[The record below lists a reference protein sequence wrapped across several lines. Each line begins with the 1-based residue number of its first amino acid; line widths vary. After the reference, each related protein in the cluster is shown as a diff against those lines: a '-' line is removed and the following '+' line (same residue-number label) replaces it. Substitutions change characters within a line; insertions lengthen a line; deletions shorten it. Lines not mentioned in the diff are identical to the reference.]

1 MSKRKRQ
8 TRRVLSILLLIA
20 MFINIALPNLT
31 LANTASDNQN
41 QTSDETFNAEEVNR
55 ILAGLTSEQ
64 KANINK
70 LTGAENAKKIHVD
83 PSDLRSSKNLN
94 VIVQFTVDPAKI
106 QMIKQALANGGATVN
121 NQEFATDYAEAE
133 KRVEE
138 SHKQFKSFV
147 NSQPKTQIIGG
158 QTINNSM
165 SITREFSEA
174 FNGVALSLPANLV
187 TSIAEFENVAS
198 IWTSETFEVPQ
209 LTNTADAAQTS
220 GMAGKPTSGLKLLG
234 LDKLQAEG
242 HTGIIKSGP
251 NAGEK
256 VKVGVLDTGIDYN
269 HPDLYKVTHD
279 ENGKRYGGHDFINA
293 VVNSDGTVVFSDDND
308 PMETIYSDWLHAKE
322 NPSSVLYPAT
332 PDYKNYI
339 TAHGTHV
346 SGTVAANTTD
356 NNLIYSANGV
366 APDVELHGYRVL
378 GPGGIGFADAI
389 LNGIDQAVKD
399 GMQVINLSL
408 GSLNNDPLYP
418 TSIAINNA
426 TLTGVTCVV
435 SAGNAGPSPA
445 TVGSPGTAALAITIG
460 ASTIPVEI
468 PVMTIKNGTTPYQVR
483 LFGKSFTHSDD
494 AFAGKT
500 FSIVDVGLGK
510 PSNYNG
516 KDLSGKIALVK
527 RGGFT
532 LTEKMGNAKAAGAEG
547 MIIWNNA
554 ADEENQG
561 YISAFLGTSM
571 DNIYA
576 VSLTQSQGQ
585 ALLDVIA
592 NNPSKETT
600 ITFPSTL
607 DTPIMKQADEL
618 AGFSSTGPVNN
629 YDIKPDVIAPGV
641 DIISTMPFDTWEPQE
656 GQPHDYTYAYQS
668 MSGTS
673 MAAPHVTG
681 IAALVLAANP
691 DYKPADIKTA
701 LMNTAKDVN
710 TESTT
715 YSVYQ
720 VGAGRVDPA
729 RAIKADVKIQVLDK
743 ANHYDDPR
751 YIYENDPIM
760 KQIDDIRG
768 SIFFGF
774 KGRGEGATDG
784 SDDVVSS
791 KDFNI
796 INQGTSSKTFN
807 VSTTF
812 ISTKFAESNEVGPG
826 TGNDVK
832 VDVSVNNDNRTSI
845 QVDGASTVKATASI
859 TIPSNAMEGTYE
871 GYIYLVNASD
881 STESYRIPFT
891 ISIAEKGID
900 FVADIKSTTV
910 LFRDSGYFNPNGG
923 APGLG
928 YRYTVNSQ
936 MESMYLLLKDNEGNY
951 LGIVQNESGISHKN
965 PGVIYTRNP
974 MLISGRYLPFTKPY
988 NGSLDQSGLA
998 TEVAVAKHGAYSVEM
1013 VAIDAAGNQYRDE
1026 DTIYVDYHVPTLTM
1040 DPDSQPGIYEIDPA
1054 GYQPGQEIKRF
1065 YGTVYDSNI
1074 EVMKNNGDT
1083 SVPDLSD
1090 STKFVPADQS
1100 LNTVWAYQDQ
1110 IYPTHSFKPDANGRF
1125 QFGLA
1130 PEDITRHGSVVRMY
1144 AADYSG
1150 AGDIYSQQRF
1160 YFIKKGSPYVTLTS
1174 SGGVDSELESQGKV
1188 VVEPNKA
1195 FKATIATKNGM
1206 GMTGGTFTLNDNKVY
1221 EFSNVRLS
1229 DEYKQYLDSKGIT
1242 PTITVSDPYLDLSIG
1257 SSNNIDITIS
1267 GIDAAGALNQDM
1279 NIIEVDVTNTNPE
1292 ALTGPWE
1299 FEVKKSS
1306 LTLSGKD
1313 TKVPAFMANWPY
1325 LKQPISILSGGIFAE
1340 GFKVNTLS
1348 GAYMNVSVESGAKVT
1363 VTDANDNSFITDNP
1377 TTSMNT
1383 VEWLGNTAGTYAV
1396 TMDASD
1402 KPYNVEIFMPGHF
1415 KGYKTTPVIGDNRH
1429 GYQTGAYFDMPSHI
1443 TPLLIGGDVN
1453 SDDVI
1458 DMHDLLAE
1466 VEGYEAY
1473 KELATTADKKAF
1485 LTNPDNRKYDIRWV
1499 STSSFG
1505 GYGIDYYDFYFIFKN
1520 FGQQNQSAIK
1530 AGLPV
1535 PTPQLTLTADTKVNG
1550 VQLKAGDGVDE
1561 VRAAL
1566 NFAGPVQK
1574 TDSTIPKL
1582 EELQTGS
1589 NITLIPTDRVF
1600 LDDVTWRN
1608 AITEIHLNGKNV
1620 INELIP
1626 GTSDKAV
1633 TISAARIYFNV
1644 FEGYVFVPSEIT
1656 LDGSLFQDAGNY
1668 TVLIKA
1674 AGYQDVSL
1682 QFTVAEEPIPTPE
1695 IPLVIDPTK
1704 AHLGKDLTYTFTD
1717 DANWRNG
1724 INKIVVQTKDFK
1736 NGVDITN
1743 MTDGSGN
1750 KYYDISQPGQI
1761 TFKKEIFKTNAT
1773 PVLNTSPIEP
1783 GGANDLPQQYKFE
1796 ISSTGTDGTIYPVV
1810 TAGTYKGDNSLSA
1823 AQAIGYSLTF
1833 DTQGG
1838 DALDP
1843 IAVGYRANRTKYGT
1857 TSSDWSISQTSPVP
1871 TRLGYVFR
1879 GWYDEPECTTPFN
1892 QHATLTADK
1901 TVYAKWEM
1909 EYVQNYSPVDKN
1921 NPEGKKFSN
1930 GWVLGEGDLEITIPD
1945 YQTNVSW
1952 LMDKSSI
1959 ASIEATY
1966 YKIKNDGS
1974 SDSVTTTYTLDRS
1987 TYNLVANA
1995 DGSATLSFTTA
2006 TESYADAHPN
2016 EEFAFSEAPYPK
2028 VSPYTGYQLTLTSIG
2043 GEKTSIPNV
2052 KLGYRAHF
2060 DLNGGTLNNPDD
2072 TFFED
2077 RFAQAGRATSPNM
2090 LLASSHVKN
2099 GDLAVSPTLY
2109 LDSEGSSEMASG
2121 IASNIAV
2128 LIKDNTTFYLNWI
2141 KTPPTVSK
2149 DTLANVVG
2157 SDITL
2162 SYTDD
2167 GVWKNNI
2174 KQVKIGSDELVLNKD
2189 YRISDN
2195 EITLDSSLFTFGQKV
2210 NIVIIS
2216 EGYLDVVVTDQVIGY
2231 LVTFEANGGEGVP
2244 SQIVDSRVSKPADP
2258 ALVGYKF
2265 AGWYTD
2271 QALTKPYDF
2280 TSVVTQPITLYAK
2293 YALATS
2299 LVTPDSTDNALGNDM
2314 TLEFS
2319 EVDWAKVI
2327 TGIKVNASSIDVSK
2341 YKVDTIAQT
2350 ITLDKSLFAKT
2361 GDFIINISA
2370 TDYADISIT
2379 QKVVK
2384 GINVQFVLPS
2394 DAPEEVK
2401 EGVKDQIVVRRITE
2415 PTVYGYELT
2424 WFADEAR
2431 TIPWEFTNSIYSS
2444 KTLYGK
2450 WALQT
2455 FNVEFDTQGG
2465 GTVESK
2471 TAEYNMTI
2479 KAPTAPKRLGYIFDG
2494 WYKDAECTL
2503 AWDFATDKV
2512 AEDITLYAKW
2522 TKMISDVQPSSD
2534 MYVQPG
2540 DVIEVSFRSE
2550 AEGGEATFSIKLP
2563 IKLSTQSNSSKKME
2577 EIEPGVYR
2585 GTWEVPADINLQGA
2599 MIEVEITDAA
2609 GNRAVEEAKG
2619 KLYISTENIDRIF
2632 GKTKYHTAVE
2642 ISKNGWSSADVVVL
2656 ARSDNY
2662 ADALAGA
2669 PLAHKLG
2676 APILLTSTK
2685 ELPDEVIEELQRLN
2699 ASEVIV
2705 LGGTGAIS
2713 NNVVSTLE
2721 SMDLEVTRIAGKN
2734 LYETASKIAKQVA
2747 PEGTDK
2753 AIVVYGGNFPDAIS
2767 VASHAAREGLPI
2779 LLTDTNK
2786 LPTATQAALD
2796 ELGVST
2802 SIAIGGKAVI
2812 SEAVLDQLPNAK
2824 RISGKNLY
2832 ETNIEV
2838 AKEFHGDNKHIYVA
2852 TGKSFADALTGS
2864 VLAAKHK
2871 SSILL
2876 VGNSV
2881 SASTLSYLE
2890 ENKMERITIF
2900 GGSAA
2905 VNHEVV
2911 KELQKLID

>member
-20 MFINIALPNLT
+20 MLINIALPNLT

-426 TLTGVTCVV
+426 TLAGVTCVV

-468 PVMTIKNGTTPYQVR
+468 PVMTIINGKTPYQAR
-483 LFGKSFTHSDD
+483 LFGKSFTDSDD

-510 PSNYNG
+510 PTNYNG

-532 LTEKMGNAKAAGAEG
+532 LTEKMGNAKAAGAIG

-554 ADEENQG
+554 ADEDNQG

-571 DNIYA
+571 DNVYS

-585 ALLDVIA
+585 ALVDVIA
-592 NNPSKETT
+592 NDPSKETT
-600 ITFPSTL
+600 ITFPSKL
-607 DTPIMKQADEL
+607 DTPIMKNADEL

-681 IAALVLAANP
+681 VAALVLAANP

-701 LMNTAKDVN
+701 LTNTAKDVN

-720 VGAGRVDPA
+720 VGAGRVDPG
-729 RAIKADVKIQVLDK
+729 RAINADVKIQVLDK

-760 KQIDDIRG
+760 RQIDDIRG

-774 KGRGEGATDG
+774 KGRGEGANDG

-791 KDFNI
+791 KDFNV

-845 QVDGASTVKATASI
+845 QVDGASTVKATATI

-900 FVADIKSTTV
+900 FAADIKSTTV
-910 LFRDSGYFNPNGG
+910 SFRDSGYFNPNAG

-998 TEVAVAKHGAYSVEM
+998 TEPVVAKHGAYSVEM
-1013 VAIDAAGNQYRDE
+1013 VAIDKAGNQYRDE
-1026 DTIYVDYHVPTLTM
+1026 DTVYVDYLVPTLTM
-1040 DPDSQPGIYEIDPA
+1040 DPDSKPGIYEIDPT

-1074 EVMKNNGDT
+1074 DVMKNNGDT
-1083 SVPDLSD
+1083 SVPDLND
-1090 STKFVPADQS
+1090 STKLVPANQS
-1100 LNTVWAYQDQ
+1100 LNTVWAYQDDVR
-1110 IYPTHSFKPDANGRF
+1110 PTHSFTPDANGRF
-1125 QFGLA
+1125 HFGLA
-1130 PEDITRHGSVVRMY
+1130 PEDITRHGSLVRMY

-1188 VVEPNKA
+1188 VVEPSKE
-1195 FKATIATKNGM
+1195 FKATIATKNGI
-1206 GMTGGTFTLNDNKVY
+1206 GMTGGKFTLNNAKAY
-1221 EFSNVRLS
+1221 EFSNVRIS

-1242 PTITVSDPYLDLSIG
+1242 ATLTVSDPYKDRF
-1257 SSNNIDITIS
+1257 SSYSIDITIS
-1267 GIDAAGALNQDM
+1267 GIDAAGALDQDM
-1279 NIIEVDVTNTNPE
+1279 NIIEADVTYTNPE

-1299 FEVKKSS
+1299 YEVLESS
-1306 LTLSGKD
+1306 FILSGKD
-1313 TKVPAFMANWPY
+1313 TMVPAFMANWPY
-1325 LKQPISILSGGIFAE
+1325 VKQPISNLSGGIFAE

-1348 GAYMNVSVESGAKVT
+1348 GSYMNVTVESGAKVT
-1363 VTDANDNSFITDNP
+1363 VTDANGKSYITDNP
-1377 TTSMNT
+1377 TTDMNT

-1429 GYQTGAYFDMPSHI
+1429 GYQTGAYYDMPSHI
-1443 TPLLIGGDVN
+1443 TPLLPAGDVN
-1453 SDDVI
+1453 GDDVI
-1458 DMHDLLAE
+1458 DMNDLLEE
-1466 VEGYEAY
+1466 VKGYETY
-1473 KELATTADKKAF
+1473 KELTTTADKKAF
-1485 LTNPDNRKYDIRWV
+1485 LTNPENRKYDIRWV
-1499 STSSFG
+1499 DPSGWF
-1505 GYGIDYYDFYFIFKN
+1505 GYGIDYYDFYYIFKN
-1520 FGQQNQSAIK
+1520 FGQQNQSALK
-1530 AGLPV
+1530 TGVPV
-1535 PTPQLTLTADTKVNG
+1535 PTPQLTLTADTIVNG

-1561 VRAAL
+1561 VRTAL
-1566 NFAGPVQK
+1566 NFAGPPQK
-1574 TDSTIPKL
+1574 TTSTIPKL
-1582 EELQTGS
+1582 EELQNGS
-1589 NITLIPTDRVF
+1589 KITLIPTDRVF

-1608 AITEIHLNGKNV
+1608 AITEIHLNDKNV
-1620 INELIP
+1620 INELIT
-1626 GTSDKAV
+1626 GTSNKAV
-1633 TISAARIYFNV
+1633 TISAAHYYFSV
-1644 FEGYVFVPSEIT
+1644 MEGHVFVPSEIT
-1656 LDGSLFQDAGNY
+1656 LDGSLFKDAGNY
-1668 TVLIKA
+1668 TVIIKA

-1682 QFTVAEEPIPTPE
+1682 QLTVAEEPIPTPE

-1724 INKIVVQTKDFK
+1724 INKIVVQTRDFK
-1736 NGVDITN
+1736 DGVDITN
-1743 MTDGSGN
+1743 MTDGNGN

-1761 TFKKEIFKTNAT
+1761 TFKKELFKTNAS
-1773 PVLNTSPIEP
+1773 PVLNTSPIVP
-1783 GGANDLPQQYKFE
+1783 GGENDLPQLYKFE
-1796 ISSTGTDGTIYPVV
+1796 IRSTGTDGTIYPVV
-1810 TAGTYKGDNSLSA
+1810 TAGTYTGDNGLSA
-1823 AQAIGYSLTF
+1823 AQAIGFRLTF

-1838 DALDP
+1838 HALDP
-1843 IAVGYRANRTKYGT
+1843 IAVGYRPGRSKYGT
-1857 TSSDWSISQTSPVP
+1857 KSSDWSISQTSPVP
-1871 TRLGYVFR
+1871 TRPGYIFR
-1879 GWYDEPECTTPFN
+1879 GWFNEPECTTSFN
-1892 QHATLTADK
+1892 QHGTLTADK

-1921 NPEGKKFSN
+1921 NPDGKKFSQ

-1952 LMDKSSI
+1952 LKDKSSI

-1966 YKIKNDGS
+1966 YKVKSDGT
-1974 SDSVTTTYTLDRS
+1974 SDSVTTTYTLDPS

-1995 DGSATLSFTTA
+1995 DGSGTLSFTTA
-2006 TESYADAHPN
+2006 TESYADAHPI
-2016 EEFAFSEAPYPK
+2016 EKFAFSEAPYPK
-2028 VSPYTGYQLTLTSIG
+2028 YPYIGYKLTMTSIG
-2043 GEKTSIPNV
+2043 GESLEIPNV
-2052 KLGYRAHF
+2052 KLGYRTHF
-2060 DLNGGTLNNPDD
+2060 DLNGGTLIDPEN

-2090 LLASSHVKN
+2090 LIALNYVKN
-2099 GDLAVSPTLY
+2099 GELSVSPTLY
-2109 LDSEGSSEMASG
+2109 LDSEGTSGKASE

-2128 LIKDNTTFYLNWI
+2128 LIKENTTFYLNWI

-2149 DTLANVVG
+2149 DTLANTVG

-2162 SYTDD
+2162 SFTDD
-2167 GVWKNNI
+2167 GIWKNNI
-2174 KQVKIGSDELVLNKD
+2174 KQVLIGSKELVLDTD
-2189 YRISDN
+2189 YTIKDN
-2195 EITLDSSLFTFGQKV
+2195 EITLDRSLFTFGQKV
-2210 NIVIIS
+2210 NVVIIS

-2231 LVTFEANGGEGVP
+2231 LVTFESNGGDGVP

-2258 ALVGYKF
+2258 ALIGYKF

-2271 QALTKPYDF
+2271 QVLTKPYDF

-2299 LVTPDSTDNALGNDM
+2299 LVSPDSKDNALGNDM

-2319 EVDWAKVI
+2319 DVDWAKVI
-2327 TGIKVNASSIDVSK
+2327 TGIKINGSSVDESK
-2341 YKVDTIAQT
+2341 YKVDTAAQT
-2350 ITLDKSLFAKT
+2350 ITLDKSLFTKT
-2361 GDFIINISA
+2361 GEFTINIRA
-2370 TDYADISIT
+2370 TDYADVLIS

-2471 TAEYNMTI
+2471 TAAYNTTI
-2479 KAPTAPKRLGYIFDG
+2479 KAPVAPKRLGYIFDG

-2503 AWDFATDKV
+2503 AWDFAGDKV

-2540 DVIEVSFRSE
+2540 DKIEVSFRSE
-2550 AEGGEATFSIKLP
+2550 AEGGDASFSIKLP
-2563 IKLSTQSNSSKKME
+2563 LQFSTQSASSKKME
-2577 EIEPGVYR
+2577 EIEPGVYK
-2585 GTWEVPADINLQGA
+2585 GTWEVPANINLQGA
-2599 MIEVEITDAA
+2599 MIEVEMTDAA
-2609 GNRAVEEAKG
+2609 GNKAVEEASG
-2619 KLYISTENIDRIF
+2619 KLFINTENMDRIF
-2632 GKTKYHTAVE
+2632 GETRYHTAVE
-2642 ISKNGWSSADVVVL
+2642 ISKKGWSSSNVVVL

-2662 ADALAGA
+2662 ADALAGT
-2669 PLAHKLG
+2669 PLAHKHK
-2676 APILLTSTK
+2676 APILLTKSN
-2685 ELPDEVIEELQRLN
+2685 ELSNEVLEELHRLK
-2699 ASEVIV
+2699 ATEVIV
-2705 LGGTGAIS
+2705 LGGTSAIS
-2713 NNVVSTLE
+2713 DKVVSTLKNKK
-2721 SMDLEVTRIAGKN
+2721 LKVTRIAGKDR
-2734 LYETASKIAKQVA
+2734 YETASKIAKQVA

-2753 AIVVYGGNFPDAIS
+2753 AVVVYGGNFPDAIS

-2779 LLTDTNK
+2779 LLTKTND

-2802 SIAIGGKAVI
+2802 SIAVGGKAVI
-2812 SEAVLDQLPNAK
+2812 SEAVHDQLPNAE
-2824 RISGKNLY
+2824 RISGQNRY
-2832 ETNIEV
+2832 ETNIEL
-2838 AKEFHGDNKHIYVA
+2838 AKVFTSEAKHIYVA
-2852 TGKSFADALTGS
+2852 TGNNFADALTGS
-2864 VLAAKHK
+2864 VLAAKNN
-2871 SSILL
+2871 SSIIL
-2876 VGNSV
+2876 VGINV
-2881 SASTLSYLE
+2881 PASTLSYLE
-2890 ENKMERITIF
+2890 NNRMEQITIF
-2900 GGSAA
+2900 GGNAA
-2905 VNHEVV
+2905 VNHDVV
-2911 KELQKLID
+2911 KELQKFID